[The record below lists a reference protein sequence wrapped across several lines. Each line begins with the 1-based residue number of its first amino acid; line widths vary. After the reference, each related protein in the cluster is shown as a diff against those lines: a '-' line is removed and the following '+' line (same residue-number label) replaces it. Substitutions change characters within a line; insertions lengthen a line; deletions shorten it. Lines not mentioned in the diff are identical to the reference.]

1 MCRQQGLA
9 EGLPWVGTGV
19 VCMWL
24 TCCCRCLV
32 SEQSGLAA
40 RDDLEA
46 RVLRGLGQ
54 ALGSGSQECIEVLQ
68 PRDLEH
74 RKHYLAGATCETRWR

>member
-1 MCRQQGLA
+1 MLG
-9 EGLPWVGTGV
+9 P
-19 VCMWL
+19 
-24 TCCCRCLV
+24 CCCRCLV

-68 PRDLEH
+68 PRDLNQLQVRECPH
-74 RKHYLAGATCETRWR
+74 GVVRTIRRQASAISRLRL